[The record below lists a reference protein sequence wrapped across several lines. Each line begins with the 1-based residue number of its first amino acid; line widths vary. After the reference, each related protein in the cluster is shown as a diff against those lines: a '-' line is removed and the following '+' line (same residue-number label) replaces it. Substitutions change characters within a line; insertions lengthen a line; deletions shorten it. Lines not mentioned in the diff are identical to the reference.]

1 MRYTQTLAA
10 IALGAVLAVPAA
22 YAQVL
27 KKSDQK
33 IDNADAAAMKQLA
46 QANLNEIEGGKA
58 AAAKAQNPQ
67 VKQFAQKMVTDHQ
80 QMLSELETLA
90 KSKGVALPQSGSL
103 KDKAEMKMM
112 ERASGAE
119 FDKKYME
126 EMVKDHQK
134 DLKEVQDLAAK
145 AKDPEFK
152 AAVQKAS
159 GKISEHL
166 QLAQRIAKS
175 SAAGSTSSG
184 STSGSTGSSSNS
196 TTTPAPGATT
206 TPSTSSSTSGQV
218 SPGITYSK

>member
-33 IDNADAAAMKQLA
+33 IDNADAAAMRQLA

-58 AAAKAQNPQ
+58 AAAKAQSAD
-67 VKQFAQKMVTDHQ
+67 VKQFAQKMASDHQ

-134 DLKEVQDLAAK
+134 DAKEVQDLAAK
-145 AKDPEFK
+145 TKDSDFK
-152 AAVQKAS
+152 AALQKAS
-159 GKISEHL
+159 AKINEHL
-166 QLAQRIAKS
+166 QLAQRIASS
-175 SAAGSTSSG
+175 SAAGST
-184 STSGSTGSSSNS
+184 TRSNS
-196 TTTPAPGATT
+196 TTTPAPGSTT
-206 TPSTSSSTSGQV
+206 SPSTSNQV
-218 SPGITYSK
+218 NPGITYSK